1 MATGVNVKMGVS
13 GVQQFKQGMK
23 ESQQAVK
30 TLDQALKL
38 NEQQLKSTGDAE
50 LYLQNKTKIL
60 EDQIAKQTQV
70 VKQSQAALDAMRRNG
85 VQETST
91 AFQAMQANV
100 YKASTDLMRM
110 RTELENVGAAGEDAS
125 VGTDDLNTSLQDIGK
140 GISWQNVTSGIG
152 KITDALEKAAKKAL
166 QVGKAITREVLG
178 AGSWADDL
186 HTRATY
192 YGLSDEELQRMEKT
206 SNLVDTSVDAIV
218 AAQKKLRKG
227 IGSADEG
234 VMGAFAA
241 LFGEGYNP
249 KETGWENAFWDA
261 GEALMKFTDAEE
273 QEVYAQKL
281 FGRSWNELIPLF
293 ETGREKYEEMNASW
307 SVVSEENL
315 KKLQEM
321 DDQYQKL
328 SGEFETFKMTFLSAL
343 AEGLTPLM
351 ETLTGLMEK
360 FNEYISSPE
369 GKAAMEKLGE
379 AISNMF
385 SDLSNAD
392 PEQIIQN
399 LSGIFDKIQGGLQ
412 WLIDNKDTVVNALK
426 VIVGG
431 FALLKLGSLAANI
444 GQIVNGLKGLGSGS
458 AGTSAGVP
466 AGSSGAAGAAAASG
480 ASGTSA
486 AAGSGWFAKAGAFV
500 KNAASVGVFAAPFAL
515 FGDAMAHDLALLNE
529 WEENGKKY
537 LEEREQKIGEYSG
550 SDMFGMW
557 KTMTDYTNISGG
569 SQSEDAAAMSELA
582 KQWSDWW
589 YDDKENKEFDHLADL
604 MTQEEFEAFNESMD
618 DILNGRAHY
627 SQEEMDNF
635 YAPMHRALELIEGE
649 MKTQNEKNNV
659 TSEDIQALNALPDNV
674 KAAVREGM
682 SGVTIIINEGAVDLI
697 GNRAGGRLGQKVID
711 LVQ

>member
-218 AAQKKLRKG
+218 RAQKNLRKG

-369 GKAAMEKLGE
+369 GQAAMEKLGE

-392 PEQIIQN
+392 PEKIIEN

-444 GQIVNGLKGLGSGS
+444 GQIVNGLGGLASKG
-458 AGTSAGVP
+458 
-466 AGSSGAAGAAAASG
+466 AASG
-480 ASGTSA
+480 AASSAASSAAGRAGSAATA
-486 AAGSGWFAKAGAFV
+486 AAGG
-500 KNAASVGVFAAPFAL
+500 SVGVFAAPFVL
-515 FGDAMAHDLALLNE
+515 FGDALTHDLALLNE
-529 WEENGKKY
+529 WEENGRKY

-557 KTMTDYTNISGG
+557 KTMTDYTNISGN
-569 SQSEDAAAMSELA
+569 SQSEDAAAMSEMA

-589 YDDKENKEFDHLADL
+589 YNDQENKEFDHLADL
-604 MTQEEFEAFNESMD
+604 MTQEEFEAFNDSMD

-682 SGVTIIINEGAVDLI
+682 SGVTIIISEGAVDLI

>member
-23 ESQQAVK
+23 ESQAAVK

-91 AFQAMQANV
+91 AFQQMQANV

-110 RTELENVGAAGEDAS
+110 RTELDGVGDSGADAATEAD
-125 VGTDDLNTSLQDIGK
+125 TLTESLQNVGK
-140 GISWQNVTSGIG
+140 GISWQNVTSGIE
-152 KITDALEKAAKKAL
+152 KITGSLEKAAKKAL
-166 QVGKAITREVLG
+166 EVGKAITREVLG

-186 HTRATY
+186 HTRARY

-206 SNLVDTSVDAIV
+206 SGLVDTSVDTIV
-218 AAQKKLRKG
+218 GAQKKLRKG
-227 IGSADEG
+227 IGSADTG

-241 LFGEGYNP
+241 LIGEGYDP
-249 KETGWENAFWDA
+249 KAEGWENAFWDA
-261 GEALMKFTDAEE
+261 GEALMNFTDAEE
-273 QEVYAQKL
+273 KEVYAQKL

-293 ETGREKYEEMNASW
+293 ETGREKYDELNASW
-307 SVVSEENL
+307 SVVSDENL

-328 SGEFETFKMTFLSAL
+328 SAEFETLKMTLMATLS
-343 AEGLTPLM
+343 ETLTPLM
-351 ETLTGLMEK
+351 ETLTGLMAK
-360 FNEYISSPE
+360 FNEYLATPE
-369 GKAAMEKLGE
+369 GKEMMEKLGE
-379 AISNMF
+379 AIKNMF
-385 SDLSNAD
+385 TDLTNAD
-392 PEQIIQN
+392 PEKIIEN

-426 VIVGG
+426 IIVGG

-444 GQIVNGLKGLGSGS
+444 GQIVNGLKGLGG
-458 AGTSAGVP
+458 
-466 AGSSGAAGAAAASG
+466 GAATGAASNAGGIGNAISG
-480 ASGTSA
+480 GATSTA
-486 AAGSGWFAKAGAFV
+486 AATGGGWLAKAGGAL
-500 KNAASVGVFAAPFAL
+500 KSIGSVGVFAAPFAL
-515 FGDAMAHDLALLNE
+515 FGDALTHDIQLMNQ
-529 WEENGKKY
+529 WEENGRKY
-537 LEEREQKIGEYSG
+537 LEERERKIGDYSG

-557 KTMTDYTNISGG
+557 QTMTDYTNISGN
-569 SQSEDAAAMSELA
+569 SQSEDAAAMVNMA
-582 KQWSDWW
+582 KQWNDWVW
-589 YDDKENKEFDHLADL
+589 NDAENKQFDRLADL
-604 MTQEEFEAFNESMD
+604 MTQEEFEAFNDSMD

-659 TSEDIQALNALPDNV
+659 TSEDIQALNALPENV
-674 KAAVREGM
+674 KSAVREGM
-682 SGVTIIINEGAVDLI
+682 NGITIIINEGAVDLI